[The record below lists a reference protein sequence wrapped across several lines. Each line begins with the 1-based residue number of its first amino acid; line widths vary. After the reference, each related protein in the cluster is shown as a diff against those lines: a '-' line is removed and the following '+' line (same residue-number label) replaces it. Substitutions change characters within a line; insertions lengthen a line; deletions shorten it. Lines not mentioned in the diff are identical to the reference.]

1 MTMDVNGA
9 TSTNRITMASL
20 GPTGSLQ
27 IIFAKL
33 QLELAQ
39 SAKSQALDRMDS
51 IKATQEEQKHV
62 AALLN
67 QARQL
72 KSDCETPTTKG
83 MKETYYKYET
93 GEDGKEKAVSSY
105 TTTTCVGGKVRQMGN
120 DMVHYM
126 QKNNLA
132 YPNNDKDNILG
143 IEEWDVAIK
152 SLEDRL
158 ELLGTDT
165 QQQMVYV
172 QDYMGQYNSYLQ
184 GANTQIS
191 ESNRT
196 LGALAKGQ

>member
-39 SAKSQALDRMDS
+39 SAKSQAMDRMDS
-51 IKATQEEQKHV
+51 IKATQDEQKQV
-62 AALLN
+62 AAMLN

-72 KSDCETPTTKG
+72 QSDAKG
-83 MKETYYKYET
+83 GTGNAPGDSHASMMPVEMQEYMDKNELAYDRY
-93 GEDGKEKAVSSY
+93 GEDRRHNEKEW
-105 TTTTCVGGKVRQMGN
+105 
-120 DMVHYM
+120 
-126 QKNNLA
+126 
-132 YPNNDKDNILG
+132 
-143 IEEWDVAIK
+143 EVAIK
-152 SLEDRL
+152 SLEDHL
-158 ELLGTDT
+158 EMLGTDT

-196 LGALAKGQ
+196 LGTLAKGQ